1 MVSKMREG
9 NFNRVERAERV
20 EKGLGVSSQ
29 ELGLAATTFA
39 KATVVKKNTKSAKPW
54 PMVRLGDVCETISTR
69 GHQIKQAEI
78 KQVGRYP
85 VVTQSENE
93 IEGFTDDNICIND
106 VPIVLFG
113 DHTCVVK
120 AVGEPFVVGADGT
133 KLLKPRGVDFEYL
146 VFIVK
151 KVASGLVDGK
161 YRRHYSDLVESVIP
175 LPPLSVQ
182 KEIVERLEKE
192 LGEAD
197 KVAAEFKR
205 MVELADTEFKAEL
218 DETFNSLSAN
228 SAPPREIKN
237 DGCVGFVTRGVAED
251 AEKWPMVRLGD
262 VGQMIRGR
270 GIKRAETIDDGRP
283 CIRYGEIY
291 TSFNIILDRPRSFV
305 SDEIYENSVHIK
317 NGDLVFTLTGEN
329 KEEIGK
335 TLVYLGEEEIAAGG
349 DLAVWSDHGCNPKY
363 LAYVMYSSPLIHAKA
378 MASNGQIIVHLSVKK
393 MQEIIIP
400 IPPLS
405 VQKEI
410 VAKLDAAKERCEKL
424 KAEAERGLRA
434 SENLRKAILS
444 EAFE

>member
-1 MVSKMREG
+1 MREG